1 MAREKTQF
9 WESARMNNAT
19 YIEYYNRLME
29 LSLAMFEWRNVPD
42 EIDTR
47 FLELILFSEGKA
59 IFFRDEYLEEYLA
72 LQFTMSGPL
81 DVYHIPINRRAFA
94 VNGYQRELNSKD
106 SVIIFNNMLHLPSKA
121 QVETMARRLYNFD
134 RTIDV
139 NINAQKTPLLI
150 ICDDS
155 QRLTMRNLYKSYDGN
170 EPVIYGTK
178 ALNID
183 GLKTLK
189 TDAPYVADRV
199 YQLKADYWNEALTY
213 LGISNTNVTKHERMN
228 RDEVTRNLGGV
239 FASRFSRLDERRRA
253 CEKINKM
260 FGLDMWVDFREFDDA
275 DLDVPGYEEVREDGE
290 VDNVEIYN

>member
-29 LSLAMFEWRNVPD
+29 LSMAMFEWQNVPD

-47 FLELILFSEGKA
+47 FLELILFAEGKA
-59 IFFRDEYLEEYLA
+59 IFFKDDVIDEYLT
-72 LQFTMSGPL
+72 LQFTTSGPL
-81 DVYHIPINRRAFA
+81 DFYHIPIRRRAFA
-94 VNGYQRELNSKD
+94 VNGYQRDLDSRD
-106 SVIIFNNMLHLPSKA
+106 SVIIYNNMLHLPSKL

-139 NINAQKTPLLI
+139 NVNAQKTPLLI
-150 ICDDS
+150 VCDDS
-155 QRLTMRNLYKSYDGN
+155 QRLTMRNLYKQYDGN

-189 TDAPYVADRV
+189 TDAPYIADRV

-213 LGISNTNVTKHERMN
+213 LGISNANVTKRERMN
-228 RDEVTRNLGGV
+228 KDEVTRNLGGV
-239 FASRFSRLDERRRA
+239 FASRFSRLDERRQA
-253 CEKINKM
+253 CKRINKM
-260 FGLDMWVDFREFDDA
+260 FGLDLWVDFREFDSTE
-275 DLDVPGYEEVREDGE
+275 LQVPGYEDILTEEGEED
-290 VDNVEIYN
+290 VEIYN